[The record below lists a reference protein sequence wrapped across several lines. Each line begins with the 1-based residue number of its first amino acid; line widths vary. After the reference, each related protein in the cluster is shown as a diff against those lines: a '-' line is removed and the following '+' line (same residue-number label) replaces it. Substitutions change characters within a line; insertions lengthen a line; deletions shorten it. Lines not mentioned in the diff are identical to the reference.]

1 MLVNKKSET
10 YIAENI
16 LTPCLTSGGHYVWKE
31 GSKLP
36 CGCSKRGVDSFAG
49 AEQRKFIVGTYHFLY
64 PLNNNRSNVGGRRL
78 VCIYIWLK
86 LLLCLFTH

>member
-36 CGCSKRGVDSFAG
+36 CG
-49 AEQRKFIVGTYHFLY
+49 
-64 PLNNNRSNVGGRRL
+64 
-78 VCIYIWLK
+78 
-86 LLLCLFTH
+86 LLCWCRTKKVHCRCLPLFVPTQQQQVKCRRQAPSVYLHLAQVTAVLIYSLTK